1 MSLQK
6 YQRAMAIMKLRP
18 QDKTWFPKWL
28 KAYAQHHRFETDD
41 EERSLELSSELLI
54 KFLQSMRDHGVA
66 AWQRHQAARAVEAYQ
81 NVIVRKDI
89 INFAPILAKL
99 QEIAALER
107 NVGGPVTAA
116 DSNLV
121 PGEGNDGKTRKEPKP
136 VIAMRRKLRSIH
148 YPLSTE
154 KTYTQWLRR
163 FIRHVDDE
171 RLERYGELEIAD
183 FLTELAL
190 TGEVCGGTQN
200 QALSALLFY
209 YEKVLNREL
218 AFINSVRAKVSN
230 YLPLILTQSE
240 VAELEQFFVGCYRL
254 MFLLL
259 YGSGLRH
266 RECRTLRTKDICI
279 ERREILVRDG
289 KGMKD
294 RVTVLPDCAVALLE
308 LQLENVRALHA
319 QDLSR
324 GFGEVYLP
332 FALAR
337 KYPKAA
343 KEFGWQY
350 LFPSTRLSRDPRS
363 GRLRRHHLYES
374 TFPTHF
380 KEALVASHID
390 KPATPHTLRHCFA
403 THMLEAGADI
413 RTVQELLGHKDVKT
427 TMIYTHVMNRPG
439 MNVVS
444 PVDRLRKIKQSA
456 AVAN

>member
-6 YQRAMAIMKLRP
+6 YQRAMEIMQLRQ
-18 QDKTWFPKWL
+18 QDKTWFPKWVA
-28 KAYAQHHRFETDD
+28 AYAQHHRFKTNNADQN
-41 EERSLELSSELLI
+41 LELNSELLI
-54 KFLQSMRDHGVA
+54 NFLQALRDRGVA
-66 AWQRHQAARAVEAYQ
+66 AWQRHQAARAVEVYQ
-81 NVIVRKDI
+81 SMIVRKDVV
-89 INFAPILAKL
+89 NFAPICNKL
-99 QEIAALER
+99 KEIAALEKK
-107 NVGGPVTAA
+107 VGGAVDAMES
-116 DSNLV
+116 DLV
-121 PGEGNDGKTRKEPKP
+121 PGEGNEGKVRVEPKP
-136 VIAMRRKLRSIH
+136 IMAMRKKMRLLRHPI
-148 YPLSTE
+148 STE
-154 KTYTQWLRR
+154 KAYTKWLRR

-171 RLERYGELEIAD
+171 RLERYGEPEIAD
-183 FLTELAL
+183 FLTELAI

-209 YEKVLNREL
+209 YQNVLNREL
-218 AFINSVRAKVSN
+218 AFINAVRAKVSS
-230 YLPLILTQSE
+230 YLPLVLTQSE
-240 VAELEQFFVGCYRL
+240 VAELEQFFVGFYRL

-294 RVTVLPDCAVALLE
+294 RITVLPDCAITLLE
-308 LQLENVRALHA
+308 QQLENVRALHA
-319 QDLSR
+319 MDLSN

-337 KYPKAA
+337 KYPNAA
-343 KEFGWQY
+343 KEFCWQY
-350 LFPSTRLSRDPRS
+350 LFPSIRLCRDPRS
-363 GRLRRHHLYES
+363 GRLRRHHIHES

-380 KEALVASHID
+380 KKALAASQID
-390 KPATPHTLRHCFA
+390 QPATPHTLRHCFA
-403 THMLEAGADI
+403 THMLETGADI

-444 PVDRLRKIKQSA
+444 PVDRMRRSKESLLAIK
-456 AVAN
+456 

>member
-6 YQRAMAIMKLRP
+6 YQRAMAIMQLRP

-28 KAYAQHHRFETDD
+28 KAYAQHHRFDTND
-41 EERSLELSSELLI
+41 EEQLLELSSELLI
-54 KFLQSMRDHGVA
+54 KFLQAMRDRGVA

-89 INFAPILAKL
+89 INFAPICDKL
-99 QEIAALER
+99 KELAALER
-107 NVGGPVTAA
+107 KVGGPVEAT

-121 PGEGNDGKTRKEPKP
+121 PGEGNEGKSRKEPKP
-136 VIAMRRKLRSIH
+136 IIALRKKMRLLHHPI
-148 YPLSTE
+148 STE
-154 KTYTQWLRR
+154 KAYTNWLRR

-200 QALSALLFY
+200 QALAALLFY
-209 YEKVLNREL
+209 YQNVLNREL
-218 AFINSVRAKVSN
+218 AFINAVRAKVSN
-230 YLPLILTQSE
+230 YLPLILTQAE
-240 VAELEQFFVGCYRL
+240 VAELEQFFVGFYRL

-294 RVTVLPDCAVALLE
+294 RVTVLPDCAIALLE

-324 GFGEVYLP
+324 GYGEVYLP

-337 KYPKAA
+337 KYPNAA

-350 LFPSTRLSRDPRS
+350 LFPGTRLSRDPRS
-363 GRLRRHHLYES
+363 GLLRRHHIHES

-380 KEALVASHID
+380 KIALVASHID
-390 KPATPHTLRHCFA
+390 RPATPHTLRHCFA

-444 PVDRLRKIKQSA
+444 PVDRMRRSKESTL
-456 AVAN
+456 AVG

>member
-6 YQRAMAIMKLRP
+6 YQRAMAIKQLRP
-18 QDKTWFPKWL
+18 QDKDWFPKWL
-28 KAYAQHHRFETDD
+28 KAYAQHHRFETND
-41 EERSLELSSELLI
+41 EELTFELSSELLI
-54 KFLQSMRDHGVA
+54 NFLQALRDRGTA
-66 AWQRHQAARAVEAYQ
+66 AWQRLQAAQAVEAYQ
-81 NVIVRKDI
+81 SMIVRKDI
-89 INFAPILAKL
+89 INFAPICNKL
-99 QEIAALER
+99 SEIAALER
-107 NVGGPVTAA
+107 KVGGAVDTME
-116 DSNLV
+116 SNLV
-121 PGEGNDGKTRKEPKP
+121 AGEGNEGKMRNEPKP
-136 VIAMRRKLRSIH
+136 IMALRKKMRLMHHPI
-148 YPLSTE
+148 STE
-154 KTYTQWLRR
+154 KAYIKWLKR

-171 RLERYGELEIAD
+171 RLERYGEPEIAD

-200 QALSALLFY
+200 QALAALLY
-209 YEKVLNREL
+209 YYQNVLNREL
-218 AFINSVRAKVSN
+218 AFINAVRAKVST

-240 VAELEQFFVGCYRL
+240 VAELEQFFIGFYRL
-254 MFLLL
+254 MYLLM

-294 RVTVLPDCAVALLE
+294 RVTVLPDCAIALLE
-308 LQLENVRALHA
+308 QQLDNVRALHA
-319 QDLSR
+319 RDLSS

-343 KEFGWQY
+343 KEFCWQY
-350 LFPSTRLSRDPRS
+350 LFPSTKLSRDSRS
-363 GRLRRHHLYES
+363 GHMRRHHIHAS
-374 TFPTHF
+374 TFPAQF
-380 KEALVASHID
+380 KNALVASHID

-403 THMLEAGADI
+403 THMLESGADI

-444 PVDRLRKIKQSA
+444 PVDRMRRSRECGLG
-456 AVAN
+456 VG